1 MCPRGKDTCATGA
14 EAGGGRRRGSGFCS
28 EELGGIGGSE
38 QRLGFCVSGTPLAPG
53 IPGWR
58 ECAQKQGGQ
67 GFWTD
72 AGR

>member
-14 EAGGGRRRGSGFCS
+14 GGAGRRGSGFCS
-28 EELGGIGGSE
+28 EELGGILGPE

-58 ECAQKQGGQ
+58 E
-67 GFWTD
+67 
-72 AGR
+72 